1 MKKIFVLLIMILSL
15 VSCAE
20 KKRLIQ
26 KTQIGR
32 APAKLAILPSTNIS
46 NDILG
51 GFVIRNLTYKKFQ
64 ENYKGYEVQDIAT
77 TDSILISEGVS
88 DGGLLN
94 LFTPLELCQMLGVD
108 GLLYIDIYDMG
119 MKITPFYHSRYIDAQ
134 YREFNFSKL
143 VWQRPIKIANRVMDI
158 HGALNAISN
167 IANGN
172 LGDAFTDMAGNMAIQ
187 GLVKLGTATLFEH
200 ELKPEMLMVTD
211 EMIVNMP
218 YGSVND
224 MEYLESVHNNLIKL
238 DKQKEKKEV
247 LTFGD
252 EEKVEEEEIT
262 ITSKGINVF

>member
-108 GLLYIDIYDMG
+108 GLLYIDIYL
-119 MKITPFYHSRYIDAQ
+119 KI
-134 YREFNFSKL
+134 
-143 VWQRPIKIANRVMDI
+143 
-158 HGALNAISN
+158 
-167 IANGN
+167 
-172 LGDAFTDMAGNMAIQ
+172 
-187 GLVKLGTATLFEH
+187 
-200 ELKPEMLMVTD
+200 
-211 EMIVNMP
+211 
-218 YGSVND
+218 
-224 MEYLESVHNNLIKL
+224 
-238 DKQKEKKEV
+238 
-247 LTFGD
+247 
-252 EEKVEEEEIT
+252 
-262 ITSKGINVF
+262 VFHAE